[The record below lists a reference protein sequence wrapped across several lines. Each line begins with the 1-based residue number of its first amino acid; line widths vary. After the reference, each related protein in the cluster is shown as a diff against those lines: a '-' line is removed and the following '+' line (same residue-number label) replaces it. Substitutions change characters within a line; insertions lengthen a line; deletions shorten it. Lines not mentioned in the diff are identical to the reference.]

1 VAAATCGKAAY
12 DVEMAPERIRPT
24 DDASVVVGRL
34 ISATSVAHGRQAQL
48 QHALDS
54 RIVLEQAK
62 GILAER
68 LQISVDEAFTILRRV
83 ARSHRVKLHAA
94 ARAVVE
100 NDSAYAAVL
109 DDLNR
114 AR

>member
-1 VAAATCGKAAY
+1 VAAAACAEAAY
-12 DVEMAPERIRPT
+12 HVEMAERTRPT
-24 DDASVVVGRL
+24 DDAAVVVGRL

-48 QHALDS
+48 QQALDS
-54 RIVLEQAK
+54 RVVLEQAK

-68 LQISVDEAFTILRRV
+68 LQVSVDEAFTILRRT

-100 NDSAYAAVL
+100 NDLAYAAVL
-109 DDLNR
+109 SDLNGGR
-114 AR
+114 

>member
-1 VAAATCGKAAY
+1 MK
-12 DVEMAPERIRPT
+12 PERTRPA
-24 DDASVVVGRL
+24 DDAAVVVGRL

-48 QHALDS
+48 QHALES
-54 RIVLEQAK
+54 RVVLEQAK

-68 LQISVDEAFTILRRV
+68 LKVSVDEAFTILRRT

-100 NDSAYAAVL
+100 DDPAFEAVL
-109 DDLNR
+109 RDLNR
-114 AR
+114 DR